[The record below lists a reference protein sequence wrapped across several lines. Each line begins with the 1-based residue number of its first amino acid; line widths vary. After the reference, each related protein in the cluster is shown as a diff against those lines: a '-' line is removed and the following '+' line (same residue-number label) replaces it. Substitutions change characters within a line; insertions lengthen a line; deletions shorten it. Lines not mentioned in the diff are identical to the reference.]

1 MWLKALLVLILFL
14 FSAPLM
20 GQTADTIAIKAA
32 LLIDGKGGPPIADG
46 VVVVEKASR
55 YGKILAVGPASSVE
69 IPEGAEIIDVGD
81 ETIMPGMVN
90 THGHTFIQNRPEPE
104 GPAYAVDAAKP
115 KYNHMPVAIRHA
127 RVGLLSGTTTIRI
140 TSDYDFVDVYLK
152 DMVDKGMFPGPR
164 YITGGVGMTSTGGH
178 GFSNWDVDG
187 VENIRRFVRW
197 GLKHGSEQIKLS
209 MNDISPD
216 ETYWTIEELKA
227 AVDELHRHRR
237 WVTAHASGPYGSSV
251 RRVIEAGVD
260 SIEHG
265 RPLNDDLHAVYLSRK
280 TDPDTNAVRS
290 KSYKG
295 VGLSQTRPGGA
306 PWQGIQR
313 PLSDPTNYYNV
324 MNNVVNSTKE
334 LNDWVRAE
342 WAKWREANPHMEE
355 ADPSMPMRNNWPRL
369 NYLRNENQ
377 LNYDR
382 PEIGGGLTIGENLGD
397 LVHSHKYPW
406 EGMSARVRA
415 LYSAFKAGVKV
426 GVGLDGPYAELP
438 LLAEWMVKDGGF
450 STREALLVVT
460 RDGAIVAG
468 VGEKVG
474 TLEVGK
480 YADVISI
487 RGNPLEDITTL
498 SDVNLIMVGGKRY
511 QVSYR

>member
-227 AVDELHRHRR
+227 AVDE
-237 WVTAHASGPYGSSV
+237 A
-251 RRVIEAGVD
+251 
-260 SIEHG
+260 
-265 RPLNDDLHAVYLSRK
+265 
-280 TDPDTNAVRS
+280 
-290 KSYKG
+290 
-295 VGLSQTRPGGA
+295 A
-306 PWQGIQR
+306 P
-313 PLSDPTNYYNV
+313 P
-324 MNNVVNSTKE
+324 
-334 LNDWVRAE
+334 
-342 WAKWREANPHMEE
+342 
-355 ADPSMPMRNNWPRL
+355 PS
-369 NYLRNENQ
+369 
-377 LNYDR
+377 
-382 PEIGGGLTIGENLGD
+382 LGD
-397 LVHSHKYPW
+397 SPRFRTL
-406 EGMSARVRA
+406 RI
-415 LYSAFKAGVKV
+415 V
-426 GVGLDGPYAELP
+426 GPP
-438 LLAEWMVKDGGF
+438 
-450 STREALLVVT
+450 RH
-460 RDGAIVAG
+460 
-468 VGEKVG
+468 
-474 TLEVGK
+474 
-480 YADVISI
+480 
-487 RGNPLEDITTL
+487 
-498 SDVNLIMVGGKRY
+498 
-511 QVSYR
+511 